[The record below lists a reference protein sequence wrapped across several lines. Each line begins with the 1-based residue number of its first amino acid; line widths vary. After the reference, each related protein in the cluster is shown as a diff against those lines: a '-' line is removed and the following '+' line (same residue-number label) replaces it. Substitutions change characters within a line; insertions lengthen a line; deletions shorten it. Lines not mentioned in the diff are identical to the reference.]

1 MDEILS
7 SMLTQTKDAKAED
20 SVEENKSYP
29 YSDMDECYTT
39 LFSTNRRNLWYC
51 FWYTLSRFSRSDIE
65 MNVIH
70 LKMWGIRSFVN
81 VGINVLG
88 KVVHDG
94 FYLTTNNKLIPY

>member
-39 LFSTNRRNLWYC
+39 LF
-51 FWYTLSRFSRSDIE
+51 F
-65 MNVIH
+65 
-70 LKMWGIRSFVN
+70 
-81 VGINVLG
+81 
-88 KVVHDG
+88 
-94 FYLTTNNKLIPY
+94 

>member
-39 LFSTNRRNLWYC
+39 FFFNKPQKL
-51 FWYTLSRFSRSDIE
+51 
-65 MNVIH
+65 VI
-70 LKMWGIRSFVN
+70 L
-81 VGINVLG
+81 L
-88 KVVHDG
+88 
-94 FYLTTNNKLIPY
+94 LIHP